1 MGTPRRCRVSPWRGG
16 PWAAGARPLQG
27 SCCQA
32 ALLEAAQAA
41 GPLSA
46 LLGLSGGRA
55 ARAGA
60 DGALCAPFP
69 VHRQSQGAPGAR
81 VTRLPSLRLL
91 TKVVGFYGPVSV
103 RTASAP
109 PREPLGFP
117 TRPRNGLLTEA
128 PCSLA
133 QEASLTA
140 RTVEALILAEV
151 SSGCLCLALD
161 GCGRAVSQHADG
173 AKGGRK
179 VAISWP
185 LAWRG
190 TSATGDCPGQ
200 LGSGPQLSLF
210 GQPLAL
216 ICGPGDALPQ
226 PVQELLDLLYERG
239 PATEGIFRK
248 AANEKAR
255 RELREELDRGT
266 QVDLSSKPVHLL
278 AVVLKDFLRNIP
290 CKLLVADLYDK
301 WLLALEKPSLQEK
314 IAGLRE
320 VAGLLPPANR
330 LLLRRLL
337 SVLHHISESAESN
350 RMDAS
355 NLAICVGPNMLS
367 PDMDT
372 TLPLAVQKE
381 SNDKVT
387 LLVELLIHNCAAVFG
402 DDVASTEESREHTA
416 SSTGAAQQN
425 SAACNSPEPAAEGS
439 PVNCH
444 QEQQPKAASALG
456 SSTYPTCLSAPP
468 LTNQKK
474 EVSNMPRS
482 FSEADLS
489 CQSSSLEGRRWDPEA
504 AKREEPFPI
513 QETKCSVEKG
523 ALETTPCH
531 PAGTLIKWHSLPTI
545 SSGCS
550 LQSSFSPLMARSSPP
565 LH

>member
-1 MGTPRRCRVSPWRGG
+1 MGTPSRCRVSPW
-16 PWAAGARPLQG
+16 
-27 SCCQA
+27 
-32 ALLEAAQAA
+32 
-41 GPLSA
+41 
-46 LLGLSGGRA
+46 
-55 ARAGA
+55 
-60 DGALCAPFP
+60 
-69 VHRQSQGAPGAR
+69 QSQGAPGAR

-91 TKVVGFYGPVSV
+91 TKVVGFYGP
-103 RTASAP
+103 
-109 PREPLGFP
+109 
-117 TRPRNGLLTEA
+117 
-128 PCSLA
+128 
-133 QEASLTA
+133 EASLTA
-140 RTVEALILAEV
+140 RTVEALILAEAAAKQCPRADPSAV
-151 SSGCLCLALD
+151 EEALCCSA
-161 GCGRAVSQHADG
+161 ADG

-290 CKLLVADLYDK
+290 CKLLVADLYDN
-301 WLLALEKPSLQEK
+301 WLLALEKSSLQEK

-367 PDMDT
+367 RDMDT

-381 SNDKVT
+381 SNDKV
-387 LLVELLIHNCAAVFG
+387 C
-402 DDVASTEESREHTA
+402 
-416 SSTGAAQQN
+416 
-425 SAACNSPEPAAEGS
+425 
-439 PVNCH
+439 
-444 QEQQPKAASALG
+444 
-456 SSTYPTCLSAPP
+456 
-468 LTNQKK
+468 
-474 EVSNMPRS
+474 
-482 FSEADLS
+482 
-489 CQSSSLEGRRWDPEA
+489 
-504 AKREEPFPI
+504 
-513 QETKCSVEKG
+513 
-523 ALETTPCH
+523 
-531 PAGTLIKWHSLPTI
+531 
-545 SSGCS
+545 
-550 LQSSFSPLMARSSPP
+550 
-565 LH
+565 